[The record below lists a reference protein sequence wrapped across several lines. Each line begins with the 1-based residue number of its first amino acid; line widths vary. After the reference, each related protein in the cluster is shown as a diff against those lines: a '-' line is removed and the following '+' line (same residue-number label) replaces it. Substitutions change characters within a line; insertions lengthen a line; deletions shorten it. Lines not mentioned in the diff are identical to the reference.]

1 MLPPLVTCYP
11 INWPCCALKVDFEN
25 TSKKV
30 CSPQVKLKA
39 DLKQSEKLSLFW
51 LFHWK
56 TFFTCRKMFV
66 LWILNWNLLER
77 TFGFCSLLGIGKI
90 LTRALLGHT
99 VIFQIAQSSHFD
111 CCGLDTLFFTSKKD
125 LHLAAL
131 PQQLSSTVTVSR
143 NVLLPKYNEDLN
155 QKSGFVCTVTVDRII
170 IWFPS
175 HWTLV
180 VSFCFKNL
188 QRL

>member
-11 INWPCCALKVDFEN
+11 INWPCCALKMDLEN

-39 DLKQSEKLSLFW
+39 AVKQSEKWSLFW

-56 TFFTCRKMFV
+56 TFFTHRKMFV

-90 LTRALLGHT
+90 LTRALLGHCD
-99 VIFQIAQSSHFD
+99 FSDSSELPSRLLWAGYTFFLHWRKT
-111 CCGLDTLFFTSKKD
+111 CIWLLFHNSYHLLWLSVGTSCF
-125 LHLAAL
+125 
-131 PQQLSSTVTVSR
+131 
-143 NVLLPKYNEDLN
+143 LN
-155 QKSGFVCTVTVDRII
+155 TTKI
-170 IWFPS
+170 
-175 HWTLV
+175 
-180 VSFCFKNL
+180 
-188 QRL
+188 